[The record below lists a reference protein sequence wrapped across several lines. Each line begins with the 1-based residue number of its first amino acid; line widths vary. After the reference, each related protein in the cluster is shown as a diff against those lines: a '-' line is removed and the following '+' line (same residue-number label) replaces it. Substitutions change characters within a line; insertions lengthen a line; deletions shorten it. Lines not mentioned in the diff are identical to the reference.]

1 MADGPFGMEK
11 LPILIALGVV
21 LLTAILIYIFA
32 LPILC
37 RIFTTAPTF
46 C

>member
-1 MADGPFGMEK
+1 MDRSEK
-11 LPILIALGVV
+11 LPLLVALGVI
-21 LLTAILIYIFA
+21 LLTAIAIYVFA

-37 RIFTTAPTF
+37 RIFTHAPTF

>member
-1 MADGPFGMEK
+1 MEK
-11 LPILIALGVV
+11 LPLLIALGVIF
-21 LLTAILIYIFA
+21 LTVVVIYVFA

-37 RIFTTAPTF
+37 RIFTHAPTF